1 MVNMSVNEGNVIYA
15 AGTDARFVEGYKTA
29 TLLQR
34 GVLVSHGPVDV
45 TEVVQL
51 SSDDVSN
58 AQINDE
64 LNELFRNIGK
74 LYIGKSVVVLKNNGK
89 LHGYYYLSKNGEW
102 KKWKSSAV
110 LN

>member
-1 MVNMSVNEGNVIYA
+1 MSVNEGNVIYD
-15 AGTDARFVEGYKTA
+15 AGTNASFVEGYKTA

-51 SSDDVSN
+51 SSPTVTN
-58 AQINDE
+58 TQINYE
-64 LNELFRNIGK
+64 LNELFRNIGG
-74 LYIGKSVVVLKNNGK
+74 LCIGKSVVVLKNNGK
-89 LHGYYYLSKNGEW
+89 LHGYYYLSKNGV
-102 KKWKSSAV
+102 WKSSVV